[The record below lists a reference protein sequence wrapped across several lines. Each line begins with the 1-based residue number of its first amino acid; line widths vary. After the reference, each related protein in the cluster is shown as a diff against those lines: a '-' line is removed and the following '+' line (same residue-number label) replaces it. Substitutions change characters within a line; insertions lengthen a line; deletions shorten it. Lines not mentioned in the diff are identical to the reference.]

1 MGGLLLLL
9 TAALVTAG
17 CNRDERTF
25 RIVSSSMETTLHCA
39 RPAPGCRAE
48 ESDRI
53 RVRAVRR
60 IERGD
65 IVVIEFPKIAEE
77 RCGSEGEHV
86 IRVIGLPGETVRL
99 RDASVFVD
107 GAPLREPY
115 QERGQLPPDGSWGP
129 VPAGHLFLL
138 GDERL
143 NACDSRAWGM
153 LPRERVVGTVT
164 KVIRP

>member
-1 MGGLLLLL
+1 LLRSLFTAAKGLKQEHADGDGRWVPCLGLLLLL

-25 RIVSSSMETTLHCA
+25 RIVSSSMEPTLHCA

-99 RDASVFVD
+99 RDASVSMRATRGR
-107 GAPLREPY
+107 GACFLASE
-115 QERGQLPPDGSWGP
+115 SW
-129 VPAGHLFLL
+129 A
-138 GDERL
+138 R
-143 NACDSRAWGM
+143 
-153 LPRERVVGTVT
+153 
-164 KVIRP
+164 